1 MTTIPKAFSRAAA
14 LLTVLG
20 LVGCAGASNDFAS
33 SMMVA
38 PGAYNAYDCVQ
49 LEQAVPPLRRRIVEL
64 EQLMARAS
72 KGAGGDF
79 VNAVT
84 YRSDYEYTRG
94 QYAEVMRTAANK
106 NCSAQS
112 KWSSERSVF

>member
-1 MTTIPKAFSRAAA
+1 MTTIPKAFRRAATLLAA
-14 LLTVLG
+14 LV
-20 LVGCAGASNDFAS
+20 LVGCAGTSNDFAS
-33 SMMVA
+33 SMMVT
-38 PGAYNAYDCVQ
+38 PGSYGAYDCVQ
-49 LEQAVPPLRRRIVEL
+49 LEQAVPALRKRIVEL

-79 VNAVT
+79 VNAIT

-106 NCSAQS
+106 NCPAQS
-112 KWSSERSVF
+112 KWSSERSLF